1 MLILHFPQF
10 SRPLP
15 PAPWPPFVCT
25 ECFSSRVR
33 RSLFHSIILQPLAW
47 LCRYRQRKT
56 LFVCIERKIAF
67 KCSLVVRMCH
77 FPRCTEITK
86 GLISF
91 TKVCKSMQQKLFL
104 AVPHSCRLLRFLRTV
119 WLSPLTLTHTVA
131 QVIAI
136 AYVCVPYCNC
146 TCRVCAVEQA
156 TLFSL
161 FSLLPC

>member
-1 MLILHFPQF
+1 MLVSSLWRLKHLWAAQIFNLYFVFMLILHFPQF

-67 KCSLVVRMCH
+67 KCSLVVKKVP
-77 FPRCTEITK
+77 FSSGALKSPRALYHLRRCA
-86 GLISF
+86 
-91 TKVCKSMQQKLFL
+91 KVCSKSYFSQC
-104 AVPHSCRLLRFLRTV
+104 S
-119 WLSPLTLTHTVA
+119 TVA
-131 QVIAI
+131 G
-136 AYVCVPYCNC
+136 
-146 TCRVCAVEQA
+146 
-156 TLFSL
+156 S
-161 FSLLPC
+161 